1 MIIFIIIIRIYL
13 KKIKIIFTEYNQN
26 KYEVKINESTTL
38 GRALDLYYVKKGIQ
52 NKNIKLFMINGKNI
66 TSNENYE
73 KKIKDYIKKDN
84 DGELNILVFSIK
96 E

>member
-38 GRALDLYYVKKGIQ
+38 GRALDLYYVKKGI
-52 NKNIKLFMINGKNI
+52 
-66 TSNENYE
+66 
-73 KKIKDYIKKDN
+73 
-84 DGELNILVFSIK
+84 
-96 E
+96 

>member
-1 MIIFIIIIRIYL
+1 M

-52 NKNIKLFMINGKNI
+52 NKNTKLFMINGKNI
-66 TSNENYE
+66 T
-73 KKIKDYIKKDN
+73 
-84 DGELNILVFSIK
+84 
-96 E
+96 

>member
-1 MIIFIIIIRIYL
+1 
-13 KKIKIIFTEYNQN
+13 
-26 KYEVKINESTTL
+26 
-38 GRALDLYYVKKGIQ
+38 
-52 NKNIKLFMINGKNI
+52 MINGKNI